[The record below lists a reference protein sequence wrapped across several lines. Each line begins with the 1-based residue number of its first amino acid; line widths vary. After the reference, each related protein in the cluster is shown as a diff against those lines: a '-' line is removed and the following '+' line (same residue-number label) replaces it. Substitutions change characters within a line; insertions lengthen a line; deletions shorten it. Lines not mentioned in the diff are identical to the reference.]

1 MSDLPPEFDPDVY
14 RSLHSDLTSLTDAE
28 LRIHYDRHGIH
39 EGRRAH
45 AIPDRNAFASLV
57 SGEHA
62 LEIGPYAQPLLR
74 GTHVKYADIF
84 STEELREMAPLT
96 QLDPAGVPQID
107 WVVAPNDLGT
117 IDTTFDAVLSSHA
130 IEHQPNLIGHL
141 RQVSRLLQAG
151 GRYLLLVPDHR
162 YCFDHFKTP
171 STIVDVLDA
180 FVRDV
185 QLHDPRSL
193 ILSRL
198 LITHNEP
205 VRHWNGDHGQPE
217 HNPHFPDD
225 DRLKLLSDSLELL
238 RSAPRALFNDHAWFF
253 TPKSF
258 TGIINDIAALGLVDF
273 RLKRL
278 YPTQHGTLEFWA
290 VLRKPG

>member
-1 MSDLPPEFDPDVY
+1 MSDLPPEFDPDSY
-14 RSLHSDLTSLTDAE
+14 RSLHGDLTALSDAE
-28 LRIHYDRHGIH
+28 LRIHYDRHGVH

-45 AIPDRNAFASLV
+45 SIPDRLAFASLV

-74 GTHVKYADIF
+74 GPHVKYADIY
-84 STEELREMAPLT
+84 STEELRQMAPLT

-107 WVVAPNDLGT
+107 WVVAPNDLGM

-141 RQVSRLLQAG
+141 RQVSRLLQPG
-151 GRYLLLVPDHR
+151 GRYMLLVPDHR

-180 FVRDV
+180 FARNV

-205 VRHWNGDHGQPE
+205 VRHWNGDHGRAE
-217 HNPHFPDD
+217 HNPHFPND
-225 DRLKLLSDSLELL
+225 DRIKLLNDALELL
-238 RSAPRALFNDHAWFF
+238 RSAPSALFNDHAWFF
-253 TPKSF
+253 TPQSF
-258 TGIINDIAALGLVDF
+258 AGIINDIAALALVDF
-273 RLKRL
+273 HLERL

-290 VLRKPG
+290 VLRKQG